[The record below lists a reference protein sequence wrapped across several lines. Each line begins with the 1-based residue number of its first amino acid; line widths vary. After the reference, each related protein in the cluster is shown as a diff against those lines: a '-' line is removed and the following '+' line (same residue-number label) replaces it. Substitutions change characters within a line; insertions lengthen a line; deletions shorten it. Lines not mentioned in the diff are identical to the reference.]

1 MGILKKIKKLLFN
14 LEERNSF
21 PKLEN
26 SLPQEAENA
35 NQDVLIRDLQQKL
48 EKEIEERKRLED
60 LLGITESRLRVLVD
74 QMPAVLWT
82 MDQNLKFTLSVGSA
96 LESLGLKPNQVV
108 GMHLF
113 DFFKSTDENLL
124 PIATHLQ
131 ALRGEE
137 VTYESQWEGEWFY
150 SYLGPWR
157 DRDQKIIGTIGVGI
171 NITERKKYEEELKKA
186 NRELSSLSQ
195 LKSNFN
201 SMISHE
207 LRTPLSSIR
216 EGVGIILD
224 EIDGEL
230 NDQQKKI
237 LQIVKSNTDRLSR
250 LVLNVLDYTMMES
263 GKMKM
268 FFSSVN
274 LNELIIEVCKW
285 METIALRKGIK
296 ISTHLP
302 MENVFS
308 VCDPEKMKLVLINL
322 IDNAVKYTKAENEV
336 RVELFS
342 DSESVRIEIEDF
354 GIGIQQEDQKKIFSI
369 FEQASSDEV
378 LNKGGFGIGLAICK
392 YILEQHQGRIHVT
405 SEFGNG
411 SRFKIVFPQNL
422 QPIKEVS

>member
-1 MGILKKIKKLLFN
+1 MGIFKKIKKILFN
-14 LEERNSF
+14 IEEKPSF
-21 PKLEN
+21 PKWEN
-26 SLPQEAENA
+26 ALPQVVENA
-35 NQDVLIRDLQQKL
+35 NEDVRIRDLQEKL

-60 LLGITESRLRVLVD
+60 LLGITETRLRLLVD

-82 MDQNLKFTLSVGSA
+82 MDQNLRFNLSVGSA

-113 DFFKSTDENLL
+113 DFFKSSDENFL
-124 PIATHLQ
+124 PIATHLK
-131 ALRGEE
+131 ALQGEE
-137 VTYESQWEGEWFY
+137 VTYEIEWGGEWFY

-157 DRDQKIIGTIGVGI
+157 DKDQKIIGMIGIGI
-171 NITERKKYEEELKKA
+171 NITERKKYEEKLKKA
-186 NRELSSLSQ
+186 NKELSSLSQ

-216 EGVGIILD
+216 EGVSIILD

-230 NDQQKKI
+230 NEHQKKI

-250 LVLNVLDYTMMES
+250 LVLNVLDHTMIES

-285 METIALRKGIK
+285 METIALRKGIR
-296 ISTHLP
+296 ILTYLP
-302 MENVFS
+302 PENVYS

-322 IDNAVKYTKAENEV
+322 IDNALKYTASENEV
-336 RVELFS
+336 KVELFS
-342 DSESVRIEIEDF
+342 DSESVQIEIEDF
-354 GIGIQQEDQKKIFSI
+354 GIGIQEEDQKKIFSI
-369 FEQASSDEV
+369 FEQASSEEV

-392 YILEQHQGRIHVT
+392 YILEQHQGKIHVT
-405 SEFGNG
+405 SELGSG
-411 SRFKIVFPQNL
+411 SRFKIIFPQTL
-422 QPIKEVS
+422 QGIKEVS